1 MATRLVRR
9 PRARQLAVCTLVA
22 AAQAAQQT
30 AHKKAGDVISPCQDP
45 GVPYTLQM
53 YGNATGRFRELT
65 LSVATA
71 AGGAMDVSCGVILPA
86 TYRHRE
92 AGDSAT
98 ITEDVGGA
106 AAAAAAELVLAKQQP
121 DVAAA
126 AVAVYP
132 TILAFAGV
140 KPPPDRKRCET
151 LEKLLAEGR
160 GGVMSGSGFFDYGG
174 RTPDELF
181 RSRDAK
187 LLSLKRHLRRLG
199 DV

>member
-1 MATRLVRR
+1 VNWLLDEGYAS
-9 PRARQLAVCTLVA
+9 PQDIDDAVIHGLSLRIPLLG
-22 AAQAAQQT
+22 
-30 AHKKAGDVISPCQDP
+30 HLKKADFTGLEM
-45 GVPYTLQM
+45 TRRALA
-53 YGNATGRFRELT
+53 NAT
-65 LSVATA
+65 
-71 AGGAMDVSCGVILPA
+71 
-86 TYRHRE
+86 
-92 AGDSAT
+92 
-98 ITEDVGGA
+98 
-106 AAAAAAELVLAKQQP
+106 
-121 DVAAA
+121 
-126 AVAVYP
+126 
-132 TILAFAGV
+132 V